1 MALCGNAG
9 LYSVVRRREMMTGR
23 EGAAIN
29 RRVETEAFAMTGGP
43 LLATK
48 GSLSVRL
55 ATTVEEITA
64 AQHLRY
70 RVFYEELAAK
80 PDEAAR
86 SNRLDSDAFDPICD
100 HLLVVSKGEPATPD
114 AIEVEDGEL
123 VGTYRLL
130 RQNVANRHGGF
141 YTEAEF
147 DIRPLIARKRGLNF
161 LELGRSCV
169 LKPYRVRPVIELL
182 WQGIWN
188 YVRIHDLDVML
199 GCASLEGTDPQAN
212 AVALSFMAQH
222 CAAPPEWRVRALP
235 HRYVEMNRLP
245 PAAIDAKAALKEMPP
260 LIKGYLRLG
269 CYIGDGAVIDEQFNT
284 TDVLIILPV
293 SAINARY
300 FSHFG
305 APDEEPRPG
314 AFSSAA

>member
-1 MALCGNAG
+1 
-9 LYSVVRRREMMTGR
+9 MTVR
-23 EGAAIN
+23 EGAAMS
-29 RRVETEAFAMTGGP
+29 RREEAEVFGATGGP

-48 GSLSVRL
+48 GSLAVRL

-70 RVFYEELAAK
+70 RVFYEELAAR
-80 PDEAAR
+80 PDETAR
-86 SNRLDSDAFDPICD
+86 ASRLDSDTFDAICD
-100 HLLVVSKGEPATPD
+100 HLLVVSKSQPAAGE

-141 YTEAEF
+141 YTEDEF
-147 DIRPLIARKRGLNF
+147 DIVPLIARKRGLNF

-188 YVRIHDLDVML
+188 YVRIYDLDVML
-199 GCASLEGTDPQAN
+199 GCASFEGTDPDQHALP
-212 AVALSFMAQH
+212 LSFMAQH

-235 HRYVEMNRLP
+235 HRYIDMNRLP
-245 PAAIDAKAALKEMPP
+245 RELIASKAALKEMPP

-269 CYIGDGAVIDEQFNT
+269 CYIGEGAVIDEQFNT
-284 TDVLIILPV
+284 TDVLIILPI

-305 APDEEPRPG
+305 APDEGPRAAPYSG
-314 AFSSAA
+314 AA